1 MNTKGIREQSY
12 ELYKLIWMK
21 EHGYSLQDLAAELA
35 ALSDEGIPSVEEVF
49 SEFEQNGFSP
59 SGEIYACFDEF
70 IDNEY
75 LDMEYMRSL
84 LSKEDFMLYLRDIE
98 KADEPAKVLRQKAD
112 DEYAKYESY
121 AKKHGS
127 AYEQLVYAYIH
138 MAIMNGDLDEYAVN
152 LYTTVRPIES
162 LYEEIESDND
172 LLYSRI
178 VDYLKDRLEDMEA
191 IE

>member
-1 MNTKGIREQSY
+1 MNDTKGIREHSY
-12 ELYKLIWMK
+12 ELYKLDWMAS
-21 EHGYSLQDLAAELA
+21 HGYTLQDVADALATLAGFGVPQDEL
-35 ALSDEGIPSVEEVF
+35 LN
-49 SEFEQNGFSP
+49 EFEQDGFDGGS
-59 SGEIYACFDEF
+59 IYASFDEF
-70 IDNEY
+70 CDNEY

-112 DEYAKYESY
+112 DEYAKYEGY

-127 AYEQLVYAYIH
+127 AYEQLVYDYIH
-138 MAIMNGDLDEYAVN
+138 LAIINGDLDKHASA
-152 LYTTVRPIES
+152 LYTMEKPIEY
-162 LYEEIESDND
+162 LYEEIQCDND
-172 LLYSRI
+172 LIYSSI